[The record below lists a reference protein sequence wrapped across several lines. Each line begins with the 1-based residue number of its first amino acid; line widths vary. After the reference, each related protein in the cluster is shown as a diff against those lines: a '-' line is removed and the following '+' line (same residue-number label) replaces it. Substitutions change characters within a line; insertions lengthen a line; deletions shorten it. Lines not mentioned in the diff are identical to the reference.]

1 MPNSDDGRQT
11 PSNDDDY
18 DDGVASQVNQTAL
31 AVSDLKEAHSSVK
44 ASPAL
49 SDVDQTHSEANPPSS
64 DVEENHPA
72 EAKHRTSD
80 VDDMADL
87 PKNEMSSEGNTESSV
102 EEEKEPRP
110 LTKIQRKRLK
120 TVVGD
125 LESLCQSS
133 RLRVIVSVKPAF
145 MPPYECLR
153 SRECWRR
160 MDICFP
166 WKTSFMLSAIKP
178 QSPVFLGFKLKASF
192 KFD

>member
-133 RLRVIVSVKPAF
+133 RLSCHPMNV
-145 MPPYECLR
+145 
-153 SRECWRR
+153 
-160 MDICFP
+160 
-166 WKTSFMLSAIKP
+166 
-178 QSPVFLGFKLKASF
+178 
-192 KFD
+192 

>member
-18 DDGVASQVNQTAL
+18 DDGVASQVNQTALSL

-125 LESLCQSS
+125 LESLC
-133 RLRVIVSVKPAF
+133 PAF

-160 MDICFP
+160 MDYLLSMENVFHAVSN
-166 WKTSFMLSAIKP
+166 KTAI
-178 QSPVFLGFKLKASF
+178 SCVSWL
-192 KFD
+192 